1 MASPQDDL
9 THDDIT
15 AALDSIAKNH
25 FDRLWDDWVKHE
37 SLFVRRDTAAASG
50 QWVTFDP
57 SMVAGSPASPASFI
71 GSTLPAWQISTGTM
85 TIGVDRGRGE
95 QAELPVEKEVGAI
108 KAYRVWDWVLD
119 GDNHPK
125 LSAVVWRTRWTG
137 PVMVADCVPE
147 NGTADGAV
155 MKHHGLYAAKDLRTV
170 LLESG
175 YDADVVGEVAL
186 FGRVVEHEHGFRA
199 EKAMIRRLVLLDG
212 ADLLEHPTLDRDLAE
227 RYGCEVSTDIR
238 TLMED
243 A

>member
-1 MASPQDDL
+1 MANPQDDL
-9 THDDIT
+9 THDG
-15 AALDSIAKNH
+15 LSKE
-25 FDRLWDDWVKHE
+25 FYRLWGDWVKRNN
-37 SLFVRRDTAAASG
+37 LFLRPDTAADAYKAFTFKPSSG
-50 QWVTFDP
+50 LMSLWNPTT
-57 SMVAGSPASPASFI
+57 SMSLAGTTISAGAI
-71 GSTLPAWQISTGTM
+71 TKGAVSTALDWAWDE
-85 TIGVDRGRGE
+85 VK

-108 KAYRVWDWVLD
+108 KAYRVWEWGWDD
-119 GDNHPK
+119 DNRPTLK
-125 LSAVVWRTRWTG
+125 AVVWRTRWTG

-212 ADLLEHPTLDRDLAE
+212 MDLLEHPTLDRDLAE

-238 TLMED
+238 TLMGDES
-243 A
+243 